1 MADKQSINLL
11 IMKKIQLILLLTL
24 SLFLLDCNPVEYTE
38 YYPTEIITYSFQN
51 SSSTDVI
58 FRIYSSKSNATKEDG
73 FFVLRSN
80 EHKVYSFD
88 STNPFYLLPDAT
100 ENYTTISNGKVYV
113 VQRPGDAGSVY
124 DDAFWE
130 EAHYQFVVTDKLF
143 ENGTPL

>member
-1 MADKQSINLL
+1 
-11 IMKKIQLILLLTL
+11 MKKIQLILLLTL

-58 FRIYSSKSNATKEDG
+58 FRIYSSDSNEMPKEDG

-88 STNPFYLLPDAT
+88 STNPFYLLPDVT

-130 EAHYQFVVTDKLF
+130 EAHYRFVVTDKLF
-143 ENGTPL
+143 ENGMPL

>member
-1 MADKQSINLL
+1 
-11 IMKKIQLILLLTL
+11 MKKIQLILLLTL
-24 SLFLLDCNPVEYTE
+24 SLFLLDCKPVEYTE
-38 YYPTEIITYSFQN
+38 YYPKEIITYSFQN
-51 SSSTDVI
+51 SSSTDII
-58 FRIYSSKSNATKEDG
+58 FRIYSSESNATKEDG
-73 FFVLRSN
+73 FFVLRSY

-88 STNPFYLLPDAT
+88 GANPFYLLPDAT

-143 ENGTPL
+143 ENGMPL

>member
-1 MADKQSINLL
+1 
-11 IMKKIQLILLLTL
+11 MKKIQLILLLTL
-24 SLFLLDCNPVEYTE
+24 SLFLLNCKQFEYTE
-38 YYPTEIITYSFQN
+38 YYPPEIITYSFQN

-58 FRIYSSKSNATKEDG
+58 FRIYSSESNATKEDG

>member
-24 SLFLLDCNPVEYTE
+24 SLFLLNCKPVEYTE
-38 YYPTEIITYSFQN
+38 YYPPEIITYSFQN

-58 FRIYSSKSNATKEDG
+58 FRIYSSESNATKEDG

-100 ENYTTISNGKVYV
+100 ENYTTISNGKYMSSSVPAM
-113 VQRPGDAGSVY
+113 REACMTMRFGKKRIIGSS
-124 DDAFWE
+124 
-130 EAHYQFVVTDKLF
+130 
-143 ENGTPL
+143 

>member
-1 MADKQSINLL
+1 
-11 IMKKIQLILLLTL
+11 MKKIQLILLLTL
-24 SLFLLDCNPVEYTE
+24 SLFLLNCKPVEYTE
-38 YYPTEIITYSFQN
+38 YYPPEIITYSFQN

-58 FRIYSSKSNATKEDG
+58 
-73 FFVLRSN
+73 FVLRSN

>member
-58 FRIYSSKSNATKEDG
+58 FRIYSSDSNEMPKEDG
-73 FFVLRSN
+73 FSYFEVMNIKFILLTAQIRSTCCRMRPRTIRPYPTARYMSSSVPAMR
-80 EHKVYSFD
+80 E
-88 STNPFYLLPDAT
+88 AC
-100 ENYTTISNGKVYV
+100 TTMRFGKK
-113 VQRPGDAGSVY
+113 RIIGSS
-124 DDAFWE
+124 
-130 EAHYQFVVTDKLF
+130 
-143 ENGTPL
+143 

>member
-1 MADKQSINLL
+1 
-11 IMKKIQLILLLTL
+11 MKKIQLILLLTL
-24 SLFLLDCNPVEYTE
+24 SLFLLNCKPVEYTE
-38 YYPTEIITYSFQN
+38 YYPPEIITYSFQN

-73 FFVLRSN
+73 FLGLRSN

>member
-1 MADKQSINLL
+1 
-11 IMKKIQLILLLTL
+11 MKKIQLILLLTL

-88 STNPFYLLPDAT
+88 STNPFYLLSDAT

-130 EAHYQFVVTDKLF
+130 EAHYRFVVTDKLF
-143 ENGTPL
+143 ENGMPL

>member
-1 MADKQSINLL
+1 
-11 IMKKIQLILLLTL
+11 MKKIQLILLLTL
-24 SLFLLDCNPVEYTE
+24 SLFLLNCKPVEYTE
-38 YYPTEIITYSFQN
+38 YYPPEIITYSFQN

-88 STNPFYLLPDAT
+88 STNPFYLLPDET

-130 EAHYQFVVTDKLF
+130 EAHYRFVVTDKLF
-143 ENGTPL
+143 ENGMPL